1 MKELLGDYETFVAEI
16 SDGLRRCGIGRDEIA
31 MMDHI
36 CYRVETIERYDQM
49 KARLAKSAFLLGE
62 SMVSGRLIATFECE
76 EPLKVDGWT
85 IPYIELPQPKS
96 GSDYSEGLEH
106 VEFVLFDTFET
117 FLEKYSTHNFD
128 LKAMHRGINPEIA
141 LSLGRYSVKFHLLG
155 LLTVVYLEH
164 KLGVEKV
171 SD

>member
-1 MKELLGDYETFVAEI
+1 MKELLGDYETFVVEI

-96 GSDYSEGLEH
+96 GSDYPEGLEH
-106 VEFVLFDTFET
+106 VELVPFRTLRSFQKRHAGLPFNEAGMSKT
-117 FLEKYSTHNFD
+117 
-128 LKAMHRGINPEIA
+128 INPE
-141 LSLGRYSVKFHLLG
+141 LGLKHEGISVKFHEQPLG
-155 LLTVVYLEH
+155 AVVNIERRLEG
-164 KLGVEKV
+164 KLQL
-171 SD
+171 